1 MDERSRPRV
10 RDLHHFITRFHGS
23 FKYGSTL
30 FAIQRGEITLAEGDD
45 RARRMGPALLR
56 AHRGDP
62 GSALSDQAHF
72 IERIRMV
79 SANELE
85 NRMTIE
91 GPVAFVRPWQIT
103 IRYHRIM
110 SLDRFI
116 EFNCTENDRNP
127 IVNGRLTIAPP

>member
-1 MDERSRPRV
+1 
-10 RDLHHFITRFHGS
+10 
-23 FKYGSTL
+23 
-30 FAIQRGEITLAEGDD
+30 
-45 RARRMGPALLR
+45 
-56 AHRGDP
+56 
-62 GSALSDQAHF
+62 
-72 IERIRMV
+72 MV